1 MVTFNCLLTGER
13 SDERSPAQIYSTLSS
28 SCQAEF
34 RLGHPAEFH
43 KHNKLHSRSTISGI
57 FLDVK
62 LSALLITFTACPTFS
77 PSPYDKDLFLRALF
91 LQKKRNQSHDTYAQS
106 SCKWIYCSCIINP
119 PTGLL

>member
-1 MVTFNCLLTGER
+1 MVMVTFNCLLTGER

-77 PSPYDKDLFLRALF
+77 PSPYDKDLFLRSLF
-91 LQKKRNQSHDTYAQS
+91 YRRKE
-106 SCKWIYCSCIINP
+106 INHMIRMHRAP
-119 PTGLL
+119 VSGYTAPV